1 MVKIHT
7 VTRTIIIAHALIA
20 ASTLNPAWSQQKTL
34 DPSGYILKYDTSFN
48 AIGPHVYVLPAPR
61 TKEEEIRDNYVEIAK
76 FQDSISQGLR
86 YQRLLAAW
94 KSTSNHV
101 ELLQLLTPLPKN
113 TSDWNTLISNYSE
126 QQNPSIVY
134 GLLNEY
140 AKMRILNKETMQ
152 ATGLL
157 ESALQQAMDQKNNPD
172 IGIIQSN
179 LSSLLLYNKD
189 YIGAGAHEEAYYKL
203 ALQNK
208 SIAEQA
214 NSLVK
219 IALIQAYDKDF
230 RSAENNIIRK
240 AIPLYNKSKEYEG
253 KTNAWITLAEIY
265 QLQNK
270 HTEAQWFLI
279 QARDLAKNK
288 NFTNNLAEIEYM
300 LGLSKYIQRNLVIS
314 KNELNTAF
322 ELAQKENNKYLQLA
336 IVEKIGLISIEQNK
350 INDAEKQLKDYW
362 RIRKEL
368 F

>member
-1 MVKIHT
+1 M
-7 VTRTIIIAHALIA
+7 
-20 ASTLNPAWSQQKTL
+20 
-34 DPSGYILKYDTSFN
+34 
-48 AIGPHVYVLPAPR
+48 
-61 TKEEEIRDNYVEIAK
+61 
-76 FQDSISQGLR
+76 
-86 YQRLLAAW
+86 
-94 KSTSNHV
+94 
-101 ELLQLLTPLPKN
+101 
-113 TSDWNTLISNYSE
+113 
-126 QQNPSIVY
+126 
-134 GLLNEY
+134 
-140 AKMRILNKETMQ
+140 
-152 ATGLL
+152 
-157 ESALQQAMDQKNNPD
+157 
-172 IGIIQSN
+172 
-179 LSSLLLYNKD
+179 
-189 YIGAGAHEEAYYKL
+189 
-203 ALQNK
+203 
-208 SIAEQA
+208 EQA

-240 AIPLYNKSKEYEG
+240 AIPLYNKSKDYEG